1 MSDLLIILFILFVLL
16 AFVWVTFGYINYR
29 KFMASMN
36 VYETSYIKHEQLE
49 KSAPTV
55 ELKTKHFNE
64 KENLINKYPRMHEV
78 LLTKEEQGDKF
89 YRTILLSFLKYGF
102 LYNMT

>member
-1 MSDLLIILFILFVLL
+1 MNDLLIILFILLVLL
-16 AFVWVTFGYINYR
+16 TFVWIVFGYINYR
-29 KFMASMN
+29 KFISSMN
-36 VYETSYIKHEQLE
+36 VYETTYIKHEKLE
-49 KSAPTV
+49 KTAPTV

-64 KENLINKYPRMHEV
+64 KENLINKYPRLHEV

-89 YRTILLSFLKYGF
+89 YRTILLSFLRYGF